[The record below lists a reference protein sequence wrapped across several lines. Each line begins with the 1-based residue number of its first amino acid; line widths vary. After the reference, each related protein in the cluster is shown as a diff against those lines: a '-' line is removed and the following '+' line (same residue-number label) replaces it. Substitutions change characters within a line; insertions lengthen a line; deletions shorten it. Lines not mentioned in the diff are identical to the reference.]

1 VISEAEVK
9 SFISIVVKGLKI
21 DEFARFPVV
30 EEFEVEVDVLDQE
43 AVAVEEEFEYF
54 AVVKGME
61 LEVDV
66 LDQEAVAVEE
76 EFVVG
81 FEEIGFEGVN
91 VEFKWIEFD
100 VKD

>member
-1 VISEAEVK
+1 
-9 SFISIVVKGLKI
+9 
-21 DEFARFPVV
+21 
-30 EEFEVEVDVLDQE
+30 
-43 AVAVEEEFEYF
+43 
-54 AVVKGME
+54 ME